1 MRAVLRKEL
10 NQTIAE
16 PESPKA
22 LLSGSDVFFTGREF
36 FIGLSNHTNTDGAIA
51 VATTWPEYPCTPIK
65 VLRLNSTTF
74 TKIVIIISLIL
85 N

>member
-1 MRAVLRKEL
+1 MFTSNTIQVDTMRAVLKKEL

-36 FIGLSNHTNTDGAIA
+36 FVGLSIHTNTDGAMA
-51 VATTWPEYPCTPIK
+51 VATTWPEYPCTPVK
-65 VLRLNSTTF
+65 VS
-74 TKIVIIISLIL
+74 V
-85 N
+85 